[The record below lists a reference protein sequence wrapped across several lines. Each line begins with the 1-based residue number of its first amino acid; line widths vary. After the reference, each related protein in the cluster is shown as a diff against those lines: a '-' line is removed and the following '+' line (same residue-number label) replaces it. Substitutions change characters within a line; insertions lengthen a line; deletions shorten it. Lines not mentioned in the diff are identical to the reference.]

1 MRKIKTIK
9 LPTFKMYYW
18 EGGYACGVVLKR
30 HISFSEAEF
39 IANNILGINTS
50 LTWNDYLEEEKELEL
65 KQNDL
70 VYDITQLI
78 TGNVGFDYISRA
90 WANGDALECLNI
102 AIFFDLFIYLIEEGI
117 I

>member
-1 MRKIKTIK
+1 MEEIKNIQLLMK
-9 LPTFKMYYW
+9 YNY
-18 EGGYACGVVLKR
+18 GYAQGVVLKR
-30 HISFSEAEF
+30 HISFNEAEF
-39 IANNILGINTS
+39 IANDILGIPTS
-50 LTWNDYLEEEKELEL
+50 LTWMDCDKKELEL

-90 WANGDALECLNI
+90 WANGDALESLNI

>member
-1 MRKIKTIK
+1 MEEIKNIQFLMK
-9 LPTFKMYYW
+9 YNY
-18 EGGYACGVVLKR
+18 GYAQGVILKR
-30 HISFSEAEF
+30 HISFNEAEF
-39 IANNILGINTS
+39 IANDILGIPTS
-50 LTWNDYLEEEKELEL
+50 LTWMDCNKKELEL

-90 WANGDALECLNI
+90 WANGDALESLNI
-102 AIFFDLFIYLIEEGI
+102 AIFFDLFIYLINEGI

>member
-1 MRKIKTIK
+1 MEEIKNVQFLMK
-9 LPTFKMYYW
+9 YVS
-18 EGGYACGVVLKR
+18 GGYARGVVLKR

-90 WANGDALECLNI
+90 WANGDALESLNI
-102 AIFFDLFIYLIEEGI
+102 AIFFDLFIYLINEGI

>member
-1 MRKIKTIK
+1 MRAPLRNILQLTFTLGCCTIC
-9 LPTFKMYYW
+9 
-18 EGGYACGVVLKR
+18 EASGR
-30 HISFSEAEF
+30 RSFNEAEF
-39 IANNILGINTS
+39 IANDILGIPTS
-50 LTWNDYLEEEKELEL
+50 LTWMDCSKKELEL

-90 WANGDALECLNI
+90 WANGDALESLNI
-102 AIFFDLFIYLIEEGI
+102 AIFFDLFIYLVEEGI